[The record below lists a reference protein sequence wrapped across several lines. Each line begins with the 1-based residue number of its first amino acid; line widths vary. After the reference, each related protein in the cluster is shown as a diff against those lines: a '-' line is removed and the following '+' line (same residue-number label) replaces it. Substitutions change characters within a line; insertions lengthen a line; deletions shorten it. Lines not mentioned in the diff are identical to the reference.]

1 MDLERPIEVE
11 PRERSSVDEVN
22 TAERAL
28 HHLALGSPDVE
39 RLAAFYRE
47 LVGLRE
53 VARHADGQGQL
64 RSIWLDLGSAVLM
77 IERTEQP
84 ARRVE
89 GIGSGPFLLA
99 FRVSPSERRQL
110 EVTLE
115 ANGHTI
121 EGRTSFTSYT
131 RDVDGNRVAF
141 SHHPDPSTPDPTP
154 SSGCGHVG

>member
-1 MDLERPIEVE
+1 MSRVGL
-11 PRERSSVDEVN
+11 VN
-22 TAERAL
+22 ATERAL
-28 HHLALGSPDVE
+28 HHLALGSTDVE

-53 VARHADGQGQL
+53 VARHADAQGEL
-64 RSIWLDLGSAVLM
+64 RSIWLDLGGAVLM

-84 ARRVE
+84 ARRVD
-89 GIGSGPFLLA
+89 GIGAGPFLLA
-99 FRVSPSERRQL
+99 FRVSPSERHQI

-121 EGRTSFTSYT
+121 EGRTSFTSYS

-141 SHHPDPSTPDPTP
+141 SHHPDPSPPEPPLSPGRGD
-154 SSGCGHVG
+154 VG

>member
-1 MDLERPIEVE
+1 MLATMSRVGLLNATERP
-11 PRERSSVDEVN
+11 
-22 TAERAL
+22 L
-28 HHLALGSPDVE
+28 HHLALGSTDVE

-53 VARHADGQGQL
+53 VARHADAAGKL
-64 RSIWLDLGSAVLM
+64 RSIWLDLGGAVLM

-84 ARRVE
+84 ARRVD
-89 GIGSGPFLLA
+89 GIGAGPFLLA
-99 FRVSPSERRQL
+99 FRVSPSERRQI

-121 EGRTSFTSYT
+121 EGRTSFTSYS

-141 SHHPDPSTPDPTP
+141 SHHPDTSTPDPT
-154 SSGCGHVG
+154 SSPGSGDFD